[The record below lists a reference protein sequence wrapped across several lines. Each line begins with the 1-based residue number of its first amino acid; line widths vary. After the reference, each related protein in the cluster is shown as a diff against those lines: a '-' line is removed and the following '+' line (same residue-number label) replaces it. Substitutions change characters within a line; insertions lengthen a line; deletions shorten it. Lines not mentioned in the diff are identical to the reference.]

1 MSSKGVGEDCLG
13 WAARDASGVLSPYK
27 FSRRYICIS
36 LIPLYI
42 MEYGLMECPFSV
54 NHHILFSWQPNF
66 QKLLD
71 IAVPGLMLHI
81 FISFMYTFFVSFLP
95 CLGIKVD
102 F

>member
-1 MSSKGVGEDCLG
+1 MLVKIAWDGQQEMHPEFYHLTNSVAGIYMY
-13 WAARDASGVLSPYK
+13 LSY
-27 FSRRYICIS
+27 ST
-36 LIPLYI
+36 LYN
-42 MEYGLMECPFSV
+42 GLMKYLFSV

>member
-54 NHHILFSWQPNF
+54 NHHILFSWQHNF
-66 QKLLD
+66 QKLLV
-71 IAVPGLMLHI
+71 IAVPGWMLHSCIYFCFI
-81 FISFMYTFFVSFLP
+81 F
-95 CLGIKVD
+95 CLVLG
-102 F
+102 